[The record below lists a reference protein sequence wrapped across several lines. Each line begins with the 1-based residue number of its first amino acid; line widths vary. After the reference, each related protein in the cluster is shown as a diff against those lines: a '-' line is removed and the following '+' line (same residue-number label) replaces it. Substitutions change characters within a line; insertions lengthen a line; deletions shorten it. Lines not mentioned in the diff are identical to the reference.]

1 MTNYHVLIISDGTGE
16 TANRMLKAAMVQ
28 FGEDI
33 FVTRHANV
41 REQDQI
47 KSILERISNENIL
60 VLHTFASKELRDYM
74 ERLASEQGAQSV
86 DLLGPLMETLGSL
99 FHKAPVAQPGLLH
112 RVDEE
117 YLSRMDA
124 IDYAIRHDD
133 KRALKDLSTADIVLL
148 GVSRTSKT
156 PLGLFLAQEGWKVAS
171 IAIVR
176 GKKLPALL
184 FEVDQKKIVGL
195 TIDPKRLAEMR
206 RARLQRGDMKDKT
219 YAEMDRINKEL
230 EYAHSLYSSNPGW
243 PVIDVTGKSLEEIS
257 QEVLGALLG
266 KGRKL

>member
-47 KSILERISNENIL
+47 KSILERISSENIL
-60 VLHTFASKELRDYM
+60 VLHTFASKELREYM
-74 ERLASEQGAQSV
+74 ESLASKQGAQSV
-86 DLLGPLMETLGSL
+86 DLLGPLMDTLGSL
-99 FHKAPVAQPGLLH
+99 FHKAPVAKPGLLH

-133 KRALKDLSTADIVLL
+133 KRALTDLANAVKNL
-148 GVSRTSKT
+148 
-156 PLGLFLAQEGWKVAS
+156 
-171 IAIVR
+171 
-176 GKKLPALL
+176 
-184 FEVDQKKIVGL
+184 
-195 TIDPKRLAEMR
+195 
-206 RARLQRGDMKDKT
+206 
-219 YAEMDRINKEL
+219 
-230 EYAHSLYSSNPGW
+230 
-243 PVIDVTGKSLEEIS
+243 
-257 QEVLGALLG
+257 
-266 KGRKL
+266 